1 MHIPD
6 GYLGPQT
13 YTTLYAS
20 MLPIWYLASK
30 KVKEAFKARQIP
42 LIALSSAFV
51 FIIMMFNIPAP
62 GGTSGHMAGAAV
74 AAIILGPWAAVIA
87 VSIVLVIQALIFGDG
102 GITAIGANCFNMAF
116 IMPFSAYYIYKFICG
131 NSSPASKRGF
141 MAAAVSGYISLNLAS
156 LATAFELGLQPIIA
170 VASDG
175 KPLYAPYPLS
185 ITIPV
190 MALEHLFLFGPI
202 EAVGTALVVSYI
214 YKMDEHGDRFQICP
228 QNLKPIWFI
237 LVLLIM
243 LTPLGLLAQ
252 GTAWGEWGGDELK
265 AMLGYVP
272 DGIKKLENI
281 WTAVLPDYNIA
292 GWESPVKTGIGYIIS
307 ASLGSGIIVML
318 VYLAGRF
325 FRNKEG
331 QD

>member
-13 YTTLYAS
+13 YGTLYAA
-20 MLPIWYLASK
+20 MAPVWYLAAK
-30 KVKEAFKARQIP
+30 KVKETFKAKQVP
-42 LIALSSAFV
+42 LIALTSAFV

-62 GGTSGHMAGAAV
+62 GGTSGHMVGGAV
-74 AAIILGPWAAVIA
+74 AAIILGPWAASIA
-87 VSIVLVIQALIFGDG
+87 VSIALVIQALIFGDG

-116 IMPFSAYYIYKFICG
+116 IMPFSGYYIYRLIIG
-131 NSSPASKRGF
+131 SASPLSRRGF
-141 MAAAVSGYISLNLAS
+141 IAAAVSGYISLNLAS

-170 VASDG
+170 AASDG

-202 EAVGTALVVSYI
+202 EAIGTALVVSYI
-214 YKMDEHGDRFQICP
+214 YKMDEHLLYKQEDMA
-228 QNLKPIWFI
+228 LKPLWLI
-237 LVLLIM
+237 LILLIM

-252 GTAWGEWGGDELK
+252 GAAWGEWGGDELN
-265 AMLGYVP
+265 ALLGYVP
-272 DGIKKLENI
+272 DGLKRLENI

-307 ASLGSGIIVML
+307 AAFGSSLIVML

-325 FRNKEG
+325 LKQR
-331 QD
+331 

>member
-13 YTTLYAS
+13 YTTLYAA
-20 MLPIWYLASK
+20 MLPVWYLASK
-30 KVKEAFKARQIP
+30 KVKETFKARQIP
-42 LIALSSAFV
+42 MLALAAAFT

-62 GGTSGHMAGAAV
+62 GGTSGHMVGSAV

-87 VSIVLVIQALIFGDG
+87 VSIALVIQALIFGDG

-131 NSSPASKRGF
+131 NSSLTSKRGF
-141 MAAAVSGYISLNLAS
+141 IAAAVSGYISLNLAS

-170 VASDG
+170 STADG

-190 MALEHLFLFGPI
+190 MAIEHLFLFGPI
-202 EAVGTALVVSYI
+202 EAIGTALVVSYI
-214 YKMDEHGDRFQICP
+214 YKMDEQILYSSKKDTS
-228 QNLKPIWFI
+228 LKPLWLI
-237 LVLLIM
+237 LILLIM

-265 AMLGYVP
+265 VMLGFVP

-307 ASLGSGIIVML
+307 AGVGSSIIVML
-318 VYLAGRF
+318 VYLAGRLF
-325 FRNKEG
+325 TNKEG
-331 QD
+331 RD